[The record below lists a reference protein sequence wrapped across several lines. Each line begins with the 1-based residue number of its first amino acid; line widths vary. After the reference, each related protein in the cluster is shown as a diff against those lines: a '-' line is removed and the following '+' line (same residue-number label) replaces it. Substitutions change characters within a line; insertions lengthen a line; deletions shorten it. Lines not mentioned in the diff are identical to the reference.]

1 MKLPKDFLNKVN
13 NLQIKK
19 IEPIIK
25 AIRAIGATAYL
36 VGGSVRDLVLG
47 REVKDIDIEVHGIGI
62 EELEKIL
69 KIFGPVSL
77 VGKQF
82 GVLRIH
88 HLNIDW
94 SLPRKDSKGRKP
106 SVIVDPEMTI
116 EAACRRRDL
125 TINSMA
131 LDLGELETIVDPYGG
146 LDDLKNK
153 TLWAVDEKLFAEDP
167 LRFYR
172 VMQFISRLGFKPDKK
187 LNEICKSMD
196 LTQVSDGGEIARER
210 IYEEIR
216 KLCLKSNR
224 PSLGWR
230 WLKEIGRL
238 DELFPELGVLVG
250 VKQREDYHPEG
261 DVFEHTMQV
270 LDAAATL
277 PVAAALPV
285 DLPENEKFI
294 IMLGA
299 LCHDFGKAA
308 KTDNEGKRR
317 GHDEAGVA
325 PAKKFLH
332 RFTRDSSLIRSVCK
346 LVRYHRMPLVL
357 VEQKSSLKAYKR
369 LAVKLA
375 PEVNFQKLYLVA
387 WCDIRGRNPKGHEP
401 LKDGFKSSDKIL
413 NAFLE
418 NIEQA
423 KVERGPE
430 EPVLH
435 GRDLLD
441 VIEPGPELG
450 RLLRLAY
457 DIQIDEG
464 VVDRD
469 ELRRRVLEVSV

>member
-1 MKLPKDFLNKVN
+1 MKFPKEFLNK
-13 NLQIKK
+13 IKS

-25 AIRAIGATAYL
+25 SIREAGETAYL

-47 REVKDIDIEVHGIGI
+47 REVKDFDIEVHRIGI

-69 KIFGPVSL
+69 KEFGSVSL
-77 VGKQF
+77 IGKQF

-88 HLNIDW
+88 HLDIDW

-106 SVIVDPEMTI
+106 SVVVDPEMTV
-116 EAACRRRDL
+116 ESACRRRDL
-125 TINSMA
+125 TINAMA
-131 LDLGELETIVDPYGG
+131 LDLGELATIIDPYGG
-146 LDDLKNK
+146 LDDLKSK
-153 TLWAVDEKLFAEDP
+153 TLRAVDEKLFSEDP

-187 LNEICKSMD
+187 LNEICKNMD
-196 LTQVSDGGEIARER
+196 LRQVTDGGEIARER
-210 IYEEIR
+210 IYEEI
-216 KLCLKSNR
+216 KKMCLRSER

-230 WLKEIGRL
+230 WLREIGRL

-270 LDAAATL
+270 LDASATL
-277 PVAAALPV
+277 PASAALPV
-285 DLPENEKFI
+285 ELPESEKFI

-299 LCHDFGKAA
+299 LCHDFGKAT
-308 KTDNEGKRR
+308 KTDEEGKSR

-332 RFTRDSSLIRSVCK
+332 RFTRDSFLIRSVCK

-357 VEQKSSLKAYKR
+357 VEQESSQKAYKR

-375 PEVNFQKLYLVA
+375 PEVDFQKMYLIA
-387 WCDIRGRNPKGHEP
+387 WCDIRGRNPKGQEP

-413 NAFLE
+413 NAFLDK
-418 NIEQA
+418 IKQA
-423 KVERGPE
+423 KVERHPE
-430 EPVLH
+430 ESVLH

-441 VIEPGPELG
+441 VIKPGPELG
-450 RLLRLAY
+450 RLLKLAY

-469 ELRRRVLEVSV
+469 ELRRRVLKAIV